1 MLLTELIIPNRY
13 EVIPIHNSDRGSF
26 KRCREYWNWSSPA
39 RQNLMVRADV
49 HGINIPMFFGT
60 GIHYALQ
67 SHYTPELRRDPV
79 ESFKTWFDVQ
89 WRGGIVTTEWL
100 DLVYDLE
107 PQPVQYKTHDS
118 DEIVLEMYQVRGLE
132 DILPDPNHEEFDE
145 LFVIGIE
152 MMKFYKEYA
161 AVHDD
166 FEPIVAEHDF
176 SVPIWDYENDCIMK
190 RVDVREES
198 PNYGK
203 ELEVH
208 ARGRQDV
215 IKQNVAT
222 GRMGIIDHKT
232 TARIDEDLYIKLET
246 DEQCTTYLWAAQIEA
261 QYYDLPHKNEPLEE
275 VLFNV
280 LRKAYPKPPTLLK
293 DGYSF
298 SVNRQSE
305 STTYDMLMAYI
316 DSLGEKTKWLWPSG
330 FSPTQTE
337 YIKYLRDVGDEQFI
351 IRKHVKRNQ
360 HQLRNMGERIYM
372 EACDMLDDPRI
383 YNNLRNDYTCINC
396 QFRAPC
402 LAKMSNDDWEQLIND
417 NYVVSKDR

>member
-1 MLLTELIIPNRY
+1 MSLRDQTYQIPDRY

-26 KRCREYWNWSSPA
+26 KRCRQYWEWSSPT
-39 RQNLMVRADV
+39 RQNLMIRADIFGV
-49 HGINIPMFFGT
+49 NIPMWFGT
-60 GIHYALQ
+60 GCHYALEQ
-67 SHYTPELRRDPV
+67 SYNPILRRDPV
-79 ESFKTWFDVQ
+79 EAFKTWFDIQ
-89 WRGGIVTTEWL
+89 WRGGVVTEEWL

-107 PQPVQYKTHDS
+107 PEPASHNLSELTDLWS
-118 DEIVLEMYQVRGLE
+118 VRGLE

-145 LFVIGIE
+145 LFVIGTE

-161 AVHDD
+161 AIHDD
-166 FEPIVAEHDF
+166 FEPLMTEHTF
-176 SVPIWDYENDCIMK
+176 SVPIWDYENDKILTAIDM
-190 RVDVREES
+190 REES
-198 PNYGK
+198 PNFGK

-208 ARGRQDV
+208 ARGRQDLV
-215 IKQNVAT
+215 KRNVAND
-222 GRMGIIDHKT
+222 RLGIVDHKSA
-232 TARIDEDLYIKLET
+232 ARIDEDLHIKLET

-261 QYYDLPHKNEPLEE
+261 QYYDLPHKGEPLEE
-275 VLFNV
+275 VLYNV

-330 FSPTQTE
+330 FSPNQTE
-337 YIKYLRDVGDEQFI
+337 YIKYLKDVGDEQFI

-360 HQLRNMGERIYM
+360 HQLRNVGYRIYL
-372 EACDMLDDPRI
+372 EALDMLNDPRI
-383 YNNLRNDYTCINC
+383 YPNLRNDYTCINC

-402 LAKMSNDDWEQLIND
+402 LAKMDGSDWEQLIND
-417 NYVVSKDR
+417 NYVVTRDR